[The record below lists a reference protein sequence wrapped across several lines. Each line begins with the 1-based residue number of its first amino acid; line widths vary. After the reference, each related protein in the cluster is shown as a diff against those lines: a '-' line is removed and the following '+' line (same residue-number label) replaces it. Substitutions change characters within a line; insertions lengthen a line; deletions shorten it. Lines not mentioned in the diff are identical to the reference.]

1 MNVSRRSWHYWLM
14 KKYSMDATWQGAN
27 LCLYFWSVVLC
38 VALSVMLIG
47 LAVLLA
53 YGEWLIMSSL
63 WTSYHIETFQNRW
76 RWVIFIVDIFIG
88 LILATAYVGLSPQ
101 ARGSRRLEAG
111 LPKKEPSL
119 VWSYLKAWKAKVC
132 PLITFKD

>member
-1 MNVSRRSWHYWLM
+1 
-14 KKYSMDATWQGAN
+14 
-27 LCLYFWSVVLC
+27 
-38 VALSVMLIG
+38 MLIG

-88 LILATAYVGLSPQ
+88 LILAVAYVSLTV
-101 ARGSRRLEAG
+101 RRRRDEIRYAG
-111 LPKKEPSL
+111 LPDKEPSL